1 MSKFDSPSERT
12 GFPQPSTFSSESCLG
27 EYTQM
32 RDRLKMLL
40 SPKNSDDLYELL
52 ILLKNADL
60 FGRETVS
67 KIDLL
72 FTEIANCTPDDDL
85 THVEL
90 ADCFVSTLLSYID
103 EEYFLELLQ
112 NIILHTKNDSLIMS
126 CQNRLFELVFELG
139 MGVVVDKLRNPLGLV
154 YVLLK
159 SSHFFNLKFMS
170 SKVSQDESRVNL
182 GYLLCTQI
190 LNSMLASSSLYIFN
204 FSSNFE
210 QNDVYAYIVGLKLD
224 NRSLKEFLNKEYF
237 AKICQQIVYYCGPF
251 ENNVKFLENLLK
263 ICKFIHSKDISGSKS
278 YRNLTRYVNPLFQA
292 DLILTFLENMYT
304 ELISTDLKDFKT
316 FSLNFK
322 ANFGFRHINPFNS
335 SYNEDTKEE
344 TEEYK
349 HEDELASDYGEDN
362 LLKSD
367 LFFNLFPQVHEED
380 LVEVYWVLETDILY
394 SLFQSLISPEH
405 GARFSPLFMSLYEG
419 AKNGTIFSRALIFKL
434 SLIWSDY
441 QNFGR
446 GDYNPISLKL
456 VTMNEDFWFL
466 YEHGV
471 STLVPRNLLLTEI
484 RSYSDDF
491 RDKRCEHLYDFM
503 LNIAIHTDSDCF
515 FIILLE
521 VLRYSGYDFHVLK
534 YSLQMFQSTLLEFF
548 KHNRVKLSR
557 GVLEIVFFCRQYFDW
572 GFMTMLIYSIDSMIT
587 GDSDKFA
594 KIALSDGLIDYLNWK
609 LQMES
614 DITKR
619 SLVEN
624 TDSDTIVV
632 LDKNDMED
640 QNDLDAYSAQEDSEE
655 TPVMFSLSAN
665 IVAEVFYILHHLLG
679 PTEVVLELFFLYNQR
694 MKGLSSYNILLLPL
708 YKGIEHKL
716 KQAEKSTSLD
726 AHLDNGVVDPSHMDH
741 DGGFEDKDRRSDGTG
756 MFDFS
761 DRTHFSLGPNKDIY
775 GYLLLNEDSELT
787 TSHVVTLIFSGKMSK
802 NVLNAIKLLNAE
814 QGSRPQ
820 YILDLILRKFVNKLQ
835 QVFLVRVSDDFC
847 LHLTS
852 PANCTPEDE
861 LLLRNL
867 KLLALFVAGLVSLH
881 INSVHID
888 SIYLVFKTLLE
899 CLKSDSV
906 VLIEFAMMAFNNIKN
921 LFNYPLFTKEFI
933 SDPKVAKFYP
943 NLLKTYKAILT
954 SPEYISE
961 IETSLDQGIANEV
974 ISQETM
980 AEDKCLK
987 GKISTKGLVI
997 IKSAD
1002 DPTMD
1007 ASALPT
1013 TTMPSSTTLQSA
1025 TAIKSPPSGDYDLLV
1040 GLCNN
1045 MDYNPPKMHPL
1056 FYHEQCLMTILN
1068 VGIDDFFNTLKLQIE
1083 VPENSADTINAFATF
1098 SGSQFMA
1105 TVESLVLSGNMD
1117 WLFFLILRHAI
1128 TKGESSFEEITNLL
1142 QTLGSKALEFFVKFL
1157 SFSVNMLLKYLRSCR
1172 ALLIYKKILLVCAAL
1187 LGELTIS
1194 RNKPLLTKHLNVKM
1208 LLSFSYEKG
1217 MLSVT
1222 IPFVCRLMSYV
1233 AKSKIFKLPNPWT
1246 FCVLSLLNEIKSVKN
1261 LKQVLVLEINNLI
1274 LMLTSPSNQQQNMSP
1289 SHTSQQSAPMHS
1301 PAAMANGAPMS
1312 PTVDALTSVMKSNI
1326 VGSNINMGV
1335 HVKELLRHRVLGEFD
1350 QSCRFSGNIWS
1361 NSNET
1366 KLKIPP
1372 IHNDI
1377 KILLRRKIIINTKLL
1392 TSGNVTNG
1400 SGGNG
1405 TIASGVG
1412 PTSSGVINSMINMDM
1427 YNLILN
1433 AIESCYRESIFIIE
1447 KIVPICVSTCGIIS
1461 KIDFTQETSIDML
1474 KRCLTSMTTGLS
1486 TSLVNVICKEVLM
1499 SILSSE
1505 IYLALLNHYST
1516 MVANMG
1522 NSSGMSN
1529 GNMGMGG
1536 AAPMSAL
1543 PNQGSMQSTAA
1554 MNTMQTSASINTL
1567 NSASLV
1573 TSMGSVSISNNMSG
1587 SSMGTGV
1594 STSTSENYPIFDCIW
1609 LEYISQ
1615 ILARD
1620 NLALVCALV
1629 EQLTLELMGRSL
1641 DEMINNWSS
1650 GVASLSSATNISTIL
1665 YNQFLSTLHSVTQS
1679 SSSSY
1684 FSASSLRNTD
1694 ELSLLYKK
1702 YLSLVPS
1709 TIARVERTEKRPGL
1723 RFPDFFIVPP
1733 IESIPTNLVIS
1744 KFEEF
1749 EQRLKESAKYLLMY
1763 PPIVPMANCKFLYK
1777 CESSS
1782 LLLLSFL
1789 PKNHQIFT
1797 LLWSVHYVIVKAMN
1811 VAECYELI
1819 LSRVMKNIVDSKA
1832 VSIPS
1837 IVNEV
1842 ELSLLEMLCVDN
1854 ANLLNITTSLLPNL
1868 TFNKL
1873 VLFLRFRLI
1882 KVSALDVYL
1891 CNSGDLEFVVKMVYR
1906 LIVDSSYISLKELP
1920 LSLKFLSKF
1929 DKNSVVHSIGE
1940 PTKLSVVLTKLLQYS
1955 SSSSTAMS
1963 STSTLSAPGS
1973 SSSSAQADR
1982 LVSLRLLFVS
1992 RMYIRNRC
2000 VVQSD
2005 VSKKHV
2011 SMYIDFLNCE
2021 SDSEV
2026 DLFFINFNENPIDQF
2041 ITSALLI
2048 TLFASYQT
2056 GMQPGLGGKTGLM
2069 GDREREVRRFDGIP
2083 SVTYGN
2089 PNFEYV
2095 PVFCKLVNG
2104 FVQTDVFIL
2113 QKMLHILLSVLYKN
2127 YCLPVF
2133 FKIIQNFIFNPNYT
2147 FAAHVSI
2154 SQFLLYC
2161 NPTEMTNFAPFWVQL
2176 ATSKQLVQSLI
2187 QSPTEWPT
2195 LSHLVRYVLIY
2206 YSSASSNST
2215 QTQQAATGTKDAKDG
2230 ALESLL
2236 DNILNILLYLLQICP
2251 EFICGY
2257 YLSFCEVTTSV
2268 RFRNIFTFSTPKN
2281 VKCSNPSTTTEVPET
2296 APLSFVNHI
2305 QFIIQKPT
2313 LKALTDAYIA
2323 EPTDRLVG
2331 LILKELQPEGILI
2344 YYTLYLGYTLPL
2356 LISKVGGGNNATQ
2369 QTIGSQ
2375 LSGSA
2380 SMKVINCYLLLEKL
2394 VIHSKSKL
2402 LVSSMLLHMRYPNLV
2417 TIRFVS
2423 IFKNL
2428 FERADNVQE
2437 LIIMC
2442 ILERLLVKPHPWGV
2456 VHLLFQLVKFKKF
2469 WTFVQH
2475 NKQVEDHLKKIMQLY
2490 VT

>member
-12 GFPQPSTFSSESCLG
+12 GLAQPSTFSSESCLG

-159 SSHFFNLKFMS
+159 SSNFFNLKFMS
-170 SKVSQDESRVNL
+170 SKVSQDETRVNL
-182 GYLLCTQI
+182 GYVLCTQI
-190 LNSMLASSSLYIFN
+190 LSSMLASSSLYIFN

-210 QNDVYAYIVGLKLD
+210 QNDVYGYIVGLKLD
-224 NRSLKEFLNKEYF
+224 NRNLKEFLNKEYF

-278 YRNLTRYVNPLFQA
+278 YRNLTVSILTQRYVNPLFQA

-304 ELISTDLKDFKT
+304 ELISTDLKDYKT

-335 SYNEDTKEE
+335 SYNEETKEE
-344 TEEYK
+344 AEEYK
-349 HEDELASDYGEDN
+349 HEDDLGSDYGEDK

-367 LFFNLFPQVHEED
+367 LFFNLFPQVQEED

-394 SLFQSLISPEH
+394 ALFQSLISPEH
-405 GARFSPLFMSLYEG
+405 EARFSPLFMSLYEG

-471 STLVPRNLLLTEI
+471 STLVPRNLLLSEM
-484 RSYSDDF
+484 RSYADDF
-491 RDKRCEHLYDFM
+491 KDKRCEHLYDFM

-515 FIILLE
+515 FIVLLE

-572 GFMTMLIYSIDSMIT
+572 GFMTMLIYSIDTMIT
-587 GDSDKFA
+587 GDSDKYA
-594 KIALSDGLIDYLNWK
+594 KVALSDGLIDYLNWK
-609 LQMES
+609 LQMEA
-614 DITKR
+614 DMTKR
-619 SLVEN
+619 SLAEN

-632 LDKNDMED
+632 MDKNDMED
-640 QNDLDAYSAQEDSEE
+640 QNEEIEEYSAQEEPEE
-655 TPVMFSLSAN
+655 TPVMFNLSAN

-716 KQAEKSTSLD
+716 KQAEKSTSLE
-726 AHLDNGVVDPSHMDH
+726 AHLEHGVGDSLHMDH
-741 DGGFEDKDRRSDGTG
+741 EGAFEDKERRGVV
-756 MFDFS
+756 DFS

-787 TSHVVTLIFSGKMSK
+787 TSHVVTLIFSGKMAK
-802 NVLNAIKLLNAE
+802 NVLNAIKLLNGE

-835 QVFLVRVSDDFC
+835 QIFLVRVPDEFC
-847 LHLTS
+847 LHLTTG
-852 PANCTPEDE
+852 ANCSPEDE

-888 SIYLVFKTLLE
+888 SIYMVFRTLLE

-921 LFNYPLFTKEFI
+921 LFNYPLFTKEFV
-933 SDPKVAKFYP
+933 SDAKVAKFYP
-943 NLLKTYKAILT
+943 NLLKTYKAILA
-954 SPEYISE
+954 SPDYISE

-974 ISQETM
+974 ISQDTL

-987 GKISTKGLVI
+987 GKITTKGLVI
-997 IKSAD
+997 IKSGEE
-1002 DPTMD
+1002 PGLD
-1007 ASALPT
+1007 AALPT
-1013 TTMPSSTTLQSA
+1013 TAMQSSTTLQSA
-1025 TAIKSPPSGDYDLLV
+1025 TTIKSPPSGDYDLLV

-1068 VGIDDFFNTLKLQIE
+1068 VGVDDFFNTLKLQIE
-1083 VPENSADTINAFATF
+1083 VPENSAETISAFATF

-1105 TVESLVLSGNMD
+1105 TVESLVLAGNLD

-1128 TKGESSFEEITNLL
+1128 TKGEASFEEITSLL
-1142 QTLGSKALEFFVKFL
+1142 QTLGAKALEFFVKFL

-1222 IPFVCRLMSYV
+1222 VPFVCRLMSYV

-1274 LMLTSPSNQQQNMSP
+1274 LTLTSPSNQQQQMSP
-1289 SHTSQQSAPMHS
+1289 SHTSQQSAQMHS
-1301 PAAMANGAPMS
+1301 PVAMANGAPMS
-1312 PTVDALTSVMKSNI
+1312 PTIDALTSVMKSNI
-1326 VGSNINMGV
+1326 VGSNINTGV

-1392 TSGNVTNG
+1392 TSGATVNGNG
-1400 SGGNG
+1400 SNGGS
-1405 TIASGVG
+1405 TQGVG
-1412 PTSSGVINSMINMDM
+1412 PTSSSVVNSVMNMDM

-1461 KIDFTQETSIDML
+1461 KIDFTQETSIDTL

-1516 MVANMG
+1516 MVASMG
-1522 NSSGMSN
+1522 AGGSGMSN
-1529 GNMGMGG
+1529 G
-1536 AAPMSAL
+1536 S
-1543 PNQGSMQSTAA
+1543 
-1554 MNTMQTSASINTL
+1554 
-1567 NSASLV
+1567 V
-1573 TSMGSVSISNNMSG
+1573 SMGAS
-1587 SSMGTGV
+1587 
-1594 STSTSENYPIFDCIW
+1594 STSENYPIFDCIW

-1641 DEMINNWSS
+1641 DEMISNWSN
-1650 GVASLSSATNISTIL
+1650 GVASLANANNISTIL
-1665 YNQFLSTLHSVTQS
+1665 YNQFLSTLHSGSQS
-1679 SSSSY
+1679 STSTY
-1684 FSASSLRNTD
+1684 FSANSLRNTD
-1694 ELSLLYKK
+1694 ELSQLYKK

-1733 IESIPTNLVIS
+1733 IDNIPTNLVIS
-1744 KFEEF
+1744 KFDEF
-1749 EQRLKESAKYLLMY
+1749 EQRLKECAKYLLMY
-1763 PPIVPMANCKFLYK
+1763 PPIVPMPHCKFLYK

-1789 PKNHQIFT
+1789 HKNHQIFT
-1797 LLWSVHYVIVKAMN
+1797 LLWSVHYVIVKAIN

-1819 LSRVMKNIVDSKA
+1819 LSRVIKNIVDSKS

-1837 IVNEV
+1837 VVSEV

-1906 LIVDSSYISLKELP
+1906 LIVESNYISLKELP
-1920 LSLKFLSKF
+1920 LSLKFLSRF

-1955 SSSSTAMS
+1955 NSTSAAMNSSSSL
-1963 STSTLSAPGS
+1963 STPGGS
-1973 SSSSAQADR
+1973 SAAQADR

-1992 RMYIRNRC
+1992 RLYIRNRC
-2000 VVQSD
+2000 VLQSD

-2011 SMYIDFLNCE
+2011 NMYIDFLNCE
-2021 SDSEV
+2021 TDSEV

-2056 GMQPGLGGKTGLM
+2056 GAQPGLGGKGGLM

-2113 QKMLHILLSVLYKN
+2113 QKVLHILLSVLYKN

-2133 FKIIQNFIFNPNYT
+2133 FKIIQSFIYNPNYT
-2147 FAAHVSI
+2147 FPAHVSI
-2154 SQFLLYC
+2154 SQCLLYC

-2187 QSPTEWPT
+2187 QSPTEWPI
-2195 LSHLVRYVLIY
+2195 LSQLVRYVLIY

-2215 QTQQAATGTKDAKDG
+2215 QTPQALTGSKDAKDG
-2230 ALESLL
+2230 ALDSLL
-2236 DNILNILLYLLQICP
+2236 DSILNILLYLLQICP

-2257 YLSFCEVTTSV
+2257 YLSLCEVTTSV

-2356 LISKVGGGNNATQ
+2356 LISKVGGGSSATQ
-2369 QTIGSQ
+2369 QPMASQ
-2375 LSGSA
+2375 LSGNA

-2417 TIRFVS
+2417 TMRFVS

-2437 LIIMC
+2437 LIITC
-2442 ILERLLVKPHPWGV
+2442 IMERLLVKPHPWGV
-2456 VHLLFQLVKFKKF
+2456 VHLVFQLVKFKKF

-2475 NKQVEDHLKKIMQLY
+2475 NKPVEEHLKKIMQLY